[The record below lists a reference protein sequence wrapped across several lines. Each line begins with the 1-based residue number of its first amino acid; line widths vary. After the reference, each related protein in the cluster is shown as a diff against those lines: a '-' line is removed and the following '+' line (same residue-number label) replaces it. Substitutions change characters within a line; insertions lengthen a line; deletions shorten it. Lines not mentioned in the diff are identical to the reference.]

1 MRIYFFPDYT
11 KSNPYQYL
19 FYKTL
24 ENYGFVICRSC
35 VINDRW
41 LQENQS
47 KINILHYHWPEPIWR
62 TGNSLFGRLRLLIGF
77 YRYLTLAKKFKIKIW
92 WTLHNIEP
100 HEAASIYDRF
110 GYYLLAKFSD
120 VIICH
125 SKYAANLFK
134 NKFKISDKIV
144 VMYHGLYENVY
155 PRPRSRAQILS
166 KFNLNPSIPVL
177 GCLGLIRYY
186 KGFDI
191 AAEALKYLDEEVQ
204 LIIAGEVHQSYNIID
219 LERIINSLS
228 CKVILIKRFLS
239 DQEFSDI
246 MSTCDA
252 ILLPYR
258 KITTSG
264 LLLAAWTFK
273 KPTIVTDHPFFR
285 EMANDSPEIVEY
297 ISPLTPQS
305 CSAAISRFLKKDKAA
320 IDKTFSALKEKYSW
334 NNCVKSLVAA
344 LKLD

>member
-1 MRIYFFPDYT
+1 MNIYFFPDYT
-11 KSNPYQYL
+11 RANPYQHL
-19 FYKTL
+19 FYKAL
-24 ENYGFVICRSC
+24 QKYGFIARPDFN
-35 VINDRW
+35 INDYWIKKNRK
-41 LQENQS
+41 
-47 KINILHYHWPEPIWR
+47 KIDILHFHWPEAIWR
-62 TGNSLFGRLRLLIGF
+62 VKKSFVNRFRLLVGF
-77 YRYLTLAKKFKIKIW
+77 YRYLMLTRNIGIQIW

-100 HEAASIYDRF
+100 HEAASICDRF

-134 NKFKISDKIV
+134 NKFKIRDKIV

-155 PRPRSRAQILS
+155 PPPKCRAQILS
-166 KFNLNPSIPVL
+166 RFNLNPSIPVL
-177 GCLGLIRYY
+177 GCIGLIRYY

-191 AAEALKYLDEEVQ
+191 AVEALKYLNEEVQ
-204 LIIAGEVHQSYNIID
+204 LIIAGGVHHSYDIAN
-219 LERIINSLS
+219 LERIINSVS

-239 DQEFSDI
+239 DQEFADI

-264 LLLAAWTFK
+264 LLLAAWTFE

-285 EMANDSPEIVEY
+285 EISSDSPEIVEY

-305 CSAAISRFLKKDKAA
+305 CSEAISRFLKKDKAV
-320 IDKTFSALKEKYSW
+320 INKTFSTLKEKYSW
-334 NNCVKSLVAA
+334 NNCVKSLVSA